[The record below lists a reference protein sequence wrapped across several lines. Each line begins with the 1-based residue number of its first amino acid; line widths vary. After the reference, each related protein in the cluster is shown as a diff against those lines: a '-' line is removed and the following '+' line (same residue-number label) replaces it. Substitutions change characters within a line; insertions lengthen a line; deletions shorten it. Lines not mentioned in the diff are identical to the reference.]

1 MISSSLGVLRCVSL
15 KFFVGY
21 NAYVAIMK
29 FVADTMLGNLARWLR
44 ILGYDTL
51 YSSSFEDWRLLRV
64 AEEEKRILLTKDESL
79 FRRART
85 RGLSALLITSDDI
98 AEMLAYVAAKTGAE
112 LSFNPSRTRCPECN
126 TLLMK
131 ISKAEALSL
140 LGGELI
146 TKYDEFWR
154 CGKCGKIYWQ
164 GNHWRTINSILEKA
178 NKLIINFSSKF

>member
-1 MISSSLGVLRCVSL
+1 M
-15 KFFVGY
+15 
-21 NAYVAIMK
+21 
-29 FVADTMLGNLARWLR
+29 
-44 ILGYDTL
+44 
-51 YSSSFEDWRLLRV
+51 RV

-140 LGGELI
+140 LGG
-146 TKYDEFWR
+146 
-154 CGKCGKIYWQ
+154 
-164 GNHWRTINSILEKA
+164 S
-178 NKLIINFSSKF
+178 